1 MHVQSSLS
9 IFEHPLLGRGFRP
22 FFIMAA
28 GYSALSLVCWV
39 GIQMGFWDAPD
50 AMGDPVL
57 WHAHE
62 MIYGFVMSVVA
73 GFLLTAVANWTGGA
87 PVRQFHLL
95 VLCFLWLGGRIVMHM
110 SGLPIW
116 FVGSVDC
123 AFIPALAIS
132 LSLPLIKSRNVRNFI
147 FLGILTVL
155 FICNIAFFVTQER
168 LPLHIAL
175 LTIVTMI
182 SLVGGRI
189 IPAFTVAGLRR
200 MGLVVYQREQPMLD
214 KLCFIA
220 MAALIAALIF
230 FGLETVA
237 VGTMAFTAG
246 VLQLLRLR
254 NYHVL
259 KAFKDP
265 MLWILHA
272 GFGWLVLG
280 LFMLGF
286 YGYGFGTLSIALH
299 ALTAGCIGSM
309 CIGMMCRVTLGHTG
323 RNLIAKPMTK
333 LIFVLMQ
340 VTALLRVGGPLLFPQ
355 YYMFW
360 IGSSG
365 VLWAVCFALYLPVYL
380 PMLVKPRPDGLSA

>member
-1 MHVQSSLS
+1 MHVQSSVS

-22 FFIMAA
+22 FFMMAA
-28 GYSALSLVCWV
+28 GYSVLSLVFWV
-39 GIQMGFWDAPD
+39 GIQMGIWDAPEVT
-50 AMGDPVL
+50 GDPVL

-62 MIYGFVMSVVA
+62 MIYGFVMAVVA

-87 PVRQFHLL
+87 PVRQLHLL
-95 VLCFLWLGGRIVMHM
+95 ILCILWLGGRIVMHA
-110 SGLPIW
+110 SGLPVW
-116 FVGSVDC
+116 LVGIVDC
-123 AFIPALAIS
+123 SFIPALAIS
-132 LSLPLIKSRNVRNFI
+132 LSLPLIKNRNVRNFI

-155 FICNIAFFVTQER
+155 FICNIVFFVMQER

-200 MGLVVYQREQPMLD
+200 IGLVVYQQEQTMLD
-214 KLCFIA
+214 RLCLFF
-220 MAALIAALIF
+220 MAALMAVFMVLGPETIAA
-230 FGLETVA
+230 GTV
-237 VGTMAFTAG
+237 AFTAG

-259 KAFKDP
+259 KALKEP

-323 RNLIAKPMTK
+323 RNLIAKPVTK
-333 LIFVLMQ
+333 LIFILMQ
-340 VTALLRVGGPLLFPQ
+340 ITAFLRVGGPLFFPQ
-355 YYMFW
+355 HYMLW

-365 VLWAVCFALYLPVYL
+365 VLWAVCFALYLPVYI
-380 PMLVKPRPDGLSA
+380 PMLVKPRPDGISA